1 MQQFLYT
8 IKGSLRSKEGIFW
21 ALMFPLFLGLLFK
34 FMFGNLG
41 DYEQFSEVAV
51 GVVEQKANETFVETL
66 QEVEMEEDL
75 PMFEVFEYQDIE
87 KAQDALQDETVYAYI
102 IVDGDEFNLVI
113 REMDI
118 YTSLVKSFVDQY
130 KQNYTLIEEV
140 ASKHPEQM
148 EAFLSTLFETESI
161 GIKEIELKGQDKSPY
176 TQYFYAL
183 LSMAC
188 LIASMYGLNYGMDLQ
203 ADLTTL
209 GARRNVAP
217 TPKMQQFVTDFLASM
232 TIYTV
237 LMTIVLLMVVYAY
250 EQDFGDN
257 FGLIWVA
264 TIVGT
269 FTGLAGGYLIATW
282 VKGNAGKKN
291 GICVAFFMVSS
302 FLGGLQ
308 MAEMPYILEENC
320 PIINRINPA
329 TLLVNAYK
337 SLAVFGDYEQY
348 VVNVISLFAIGVLFI
363 ILSVAKLRRTKYA
376 SI

>member
-1 MQQFLYT
+1 MQQFGYS
-8 IKGSLRSKEGIFW
+8 IKRSLRSIEGIFW
-21 ALMFPLFLGLLFK
+21 ALVFPLFLGLIFK

-41 DYEQFSEVAV
+41 TYEQFSEVAV
-51 GVVEQKANETFVETL
+51 GVVEQTENDVFVEML
-66 QEVEMEEDL
+66 KEIEMEEDL
-75 PMFEVFEYQDIE
+75 HMFEVFEYENVDEAE
-87 KAQDALQDETVYAYI
+87 KALQNETVYTYI
-102 IVDGDEFNLVI
+102 VVDGDEFTLMI
-113 REMDI
+113 RKMDI

-140 ASKHPEQM
+140 AKKDPKQAV
-148 EAFLSTLFETESI
+148 AFATNLFDSDSI
-161 GIKEIELKGQDKSPY
+161 GLEEIELKGQDKSPY

-183 LSMAC
+183 LGMAC
-188 LIASMYGLNYGMDLQ
+188 LIASMYGLGHGMDLQ
-203 ADLTTL
+203 ADMTTI

-232 TIYTV
+232 TMYSV
-237 LMTIVLLMVVYAY
+237 LMTIVLVAVVYVY
-250 EQDFGDN
+250 GQDFGDN
-257 FGLIWVA
+257 FGLVWLV

-282 VKGNAGKKN
+282 VKGPKGKKEAMC
-291 GICVAFFMVSS
+291 IAFFMVSS

-308 MAEMPYILEENC
+308 MAEMPYILEEKC

-337 SLAVFGDYEQY
+337 SLAVFGDYQQY
-348 VVNVISLFAIGVLFI
+348 AVNVISLLVIGVLFMI
-363 ILSVAKLRRTKYA
+363 FSVAKLRRTKYA

>member
-1 MQQFLYT
+1 MQQFWYT
-8 IKGSLRSKEGIFW
+8 IKRSLRGKEGIFW
-21 ALMFPLFLGLLFK
+21 ALIFPLFLGLLFK

-51 GVVEQKANETFVETL
+51 GVVEVEANETFVETL
-66 QEVEMEEDL
+66 QEVEVEEGL
-75 PMFEVFEYQDIE
+75 PMFEVFEYKDIE
-87 KAQDALQDETVYAYI
+87 EAQNALQDETVYAYI
-102 IVDGDEFNLVI
+102 IVDGDDFKLVI

-140 ASKHPEQM
+140 ASKRPEQM
-148 EAFLSTLFETESI
+148 QAFLTTLFEAESI
-161 GIKEIELKGQDKSPY
+161 GIEEIELKGQDKSPY

-188 LIASMYGLNYGMDLQ
+188 LIASMYGLSYGMNLQ
-203 ADLTTL
+203 ADMSTI

-217 TPKMQQFVTDFLASM
+217 TPKMKQFVTDFLASM
-232 TIYTV
+232 AIYSV
-237 LMTIVLLMVVYAY
+237 LMTIVLVFVVYVY
-250 EQDFGDN
+250 GQDFGDN
-257 FGLIWVA
+257 FGLIWLT

-282 VKGNAGKKN
+282 VKGNVGQKN

-308 MAEMPYILEENC
+308 MAEMPYILEEKC

-329 TLLVNAYK
+329 TLIVNSYK
-337 SLAVFGDYEQY
+337 SLAVFGDYQQY
-348 VVNVISLFAIGVLFI
+348 AVNLISLFAIGVLFI

>member
-1 MQQFLYT
+1 MQQYIYT
-8 IKGSLRSKEGIFW
+8 IKGSLRSIEGIFW
-21 ALMFPLFLGLLFK
+21 ALIFPLFLGLVFK

-41 DYEQFSEVAV
+41 TYEQFSEVAV
-51 GVVEQKANETFVETL
+51 GVVEVEANETFVDTL
-66 QEVEMEEDL
+66 KEVEMEEDL
-75 PMFEVFEYQDIE
+75 PMFEVSEYKNIDE
-87 KAQDALQDETVYAYI
+87 AQDALQDESIYAYI
-102 IVDGDEFNLVI
+102 LVDGDNFELVI

-118 YTSLVKSFVDQY
+118 YTSLVKSFLDQY

-140 ASKHPEQM
+140 ASKHPEKM
-148 EAFLSTLFETESI
+148 ETFLATLFEAESI
-161 GIKEIELKGQDKSPY
+161 GIEEIELKGQDKSPY

-188 LIASMYGLNYGMDLQ
+188 LIASMYGLSYGNKLQ
-203 ADLTTL
+203 ADVSTM

-217 TPKMQQFVTDFLASM
+217 TPKLKQFVIDFMASM

-237 LMTIVLLMVVYAY
+237 LMTIVLVFVVYVY
-250 EQDFGDN
+250 GQDFGDN
-257 FGLIWVA
+257 FGLIWLT

-282 VKGNAGKKN
+282 VKGNEGQKN

-329 TLLVNAYK
+329 TLIVNAYK

-348 VVNVISLFAIGVLFI
+348 GVNVISLFGIGVLFI

>member
-1 MQQFLYT
+1 MQQFWYT
-8 IKGSLRSKEGIFW
+8 IKRSLRGKDGLFW
-21 ALMFPLFLGLLFK
+21 ALVFPLFLGLVFK

-41 DYEQFSEVAV
+41 NYEQFSEVAV
-51 GVVEQKANETFVETL
+51 GVVEIESNDTFVQML
-66 QEVEMEEDL
+66 KDVEMEEEL
-75 PMFEVFEYQDIE
+75 PMFEVSEYKSVDD
-87 KAQDALQDETVYAYI
+87 AQEALQDESIYVYI
-102 IVDGDEFNLVI
+102 VVDGDDLELVI

-140 ASKHPEQM
+140 VSKHPEQM
-148 EAFLSTLFETESI
+148 ETFVSGLFETESV
-161 GIKEIELKGQDKSPY
+161 GVEEIELKGQDKSPY

-188 LIASMYGLNYGMDLQ
+188 LIASMYGLSHGMNLQ
-203 ADLTTL
+203 ADISTI

-217 TPKMQQFVTDFLASM
+217 TPKMKQFVIDFFACM
-232 TIYTV
+232 TIYSV
-237 LMTIVLLMVVYAY
+237 LMTIVLLVVVYVY
-250 EQDFGDN
+250 GQDFGDN
-257 FGLIWVA
+257 FGFIWLV

-269 FTGLAGGYLIATW
+269 FTGLAAGYGIATW
-282 VKGNAGKKN
+282 VKGSEGKKN
-291 GICVAFFMVSS
+291 AICIAFFMVSS

-320 PIINRINPA
+320 PVINRINPA
-329 TLLVNAYK
+329 TLMVNAYK

-348 VVNVISLFAIGVLFI
+348 AVHVLSLLGIGVLFI